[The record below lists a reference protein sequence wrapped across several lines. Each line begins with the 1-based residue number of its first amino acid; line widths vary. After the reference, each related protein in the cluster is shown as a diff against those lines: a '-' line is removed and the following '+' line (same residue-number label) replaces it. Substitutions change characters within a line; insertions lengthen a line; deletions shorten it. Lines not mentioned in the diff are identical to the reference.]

1 MYLLQKIVIACHLIL
16 FFEVNLSAQNLIYQD
31 TLHSQIN
38 FQQGYSAIDP
48 SYDDNQSR
56 LDSLVTLLNVA
67 AADSL
72 YIMKSVTVKGC
83 ASPEGYTTW
92 NHTLSEKRARN
103 VRAYILDKTSL
114 ADSVVHVGPSDVGWE
129 LLSEMI
135 AASDCPWRDE
145 AVDIIKNTPIWIF
158 EKGRIVDGR
167 KNRLCMLRGGRAWRY
182 MSEHFFPDLRNTRFQ
197 IIYEKELL
205 QKPSEGM
212 EEREM
217 KEDDCKVENSEKSKT
232 ATDTLMF
239 EAEHETVHNA
249 YAENEETSPHSEAA
263 TGIQE
268 TGTQC
273 VRQERTHGILLKT
286 NLLYDVVTV
295 PNIGLEVPLGG
306 TWSVSANWMYAWWSQ
321 RAKHRFLRTYGGD
334 VELRRWFPSKHR
346 SRTWMCG
353 HHVGVYGQMLTY
365 DIEWGGTGYLGDRW
379 SWAAG
384 LSYGYSLPIG
394 QQLNIDF
401 TLGVGYLQSDYM
413 KYNPQ
418 DNCYVWD
425 STHGQRWFG
434 PTKMEVSLVW
444 FIGGRY
450 ERKGGAR

>member
-38 FQQGYSAIDP
+38 FQQGYSAIGP

-56 LDSLVTLLNVA
+56 LDRLVTLLNVA
-67 AADSL
+67 ATDSL

-103 VRAYILDKTSL
+103 VRAYILEKTSL
-114 ADSVVHVGPSDVGWE
+114 SDSLVHVGPSDVGWE

-135 AASDCPWRDE
+135 AASDRPWRDE

-158 EKGRIVDGR
+158 EEGRIVDGR

-197 IIYEKELL
+197 IIYERELL
-205 QKPSEGM
+205 QKPSAET
-212 EEREM
+212 EERGREKNAYIAEKPEM
-217 KEDDCKVENSEKSKT
+217 NT
-232 ATDTLMF
+232 AAADTLVF
-239 EAEHETVHNA
+239 KAEYEAMPNA
-249 YAENEETSPHSEAA
+249 HVEISEEALADSEAV
-263 TGIQE
+263 TGR
-268 TGTQC
+268 QC

-286 NLLYDVVTV
+286 NLIYDVITV
-295 PNIGLEVPLGG
+295 PNIGLEVPLGAV
-306 TWSVSANWMYAWWSQ
+306 WSVSANWMYAWWSQ
-321 RAKHRFLRTYGGD
+321 EAKHRFLRTYGGD

-346 SRTWMCG
+346 SYTWMCG

-384 LSYGYSLPIG
+384 LSYGYSLPVG
-394 QQLNIDF
+394 KRLNIDF

-425 STHGQRWFG
+425 STHGRRWFG